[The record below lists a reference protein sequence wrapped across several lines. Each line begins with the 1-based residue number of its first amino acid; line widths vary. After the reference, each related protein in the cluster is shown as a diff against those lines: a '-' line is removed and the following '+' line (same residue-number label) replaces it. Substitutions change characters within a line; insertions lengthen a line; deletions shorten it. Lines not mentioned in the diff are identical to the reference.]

1 MELAIIVLILTFMF
15 TYTGA
20 INQENLF
27 KILNHIFIS

>member
-20 INQENLF
+20 INTKKLYTS
-27 KILNHIFIS
+27 I